1 MSNLQDDIDLF
12 CGLIDSN
19 EDELLNFLIVSCISA
34 DTLVDANACK
44 KSIELIDCLEQ
55 AIVKSHIEQEKKNQ
69 LKNQTEKAKTIISRD
84 LKIFENGK

>member
-1 MSNLQDDIDLF
+1 MKEKQDDLTLF
-12 CGLIDSN
+12 CSLIESN

-34 DTLVDANACK
+34 DTLVNAEACK
-44 KSIELIDCLEQ
+44 KSMELIDCLEQ

-84 LKIFENGK
+84 LKMFENGK